1 MNSIEVKKEI
11 ANSATH
17 GLGLL
22 LFLVGVP
29 IIISMSILTNQI
41 VTISSVAVYSFC
53 LMMVYLSSTLYH
65 SFGHPLT
72 KRVLRT
78 FDHVSIYFLIAGS
91 YTPFIL
97 LYFNHTKG
105 HYVLFFLWLLV
116 LLGTVFKIFFT
127 GKWDM
132 ISTAIYLAMGWTI
145 IFFGKELLSSVP
157 PPVLIWL
164 FVGGAFYTIGI
175 VFYVWKRF
183 VYHHAIWHLFVLGGS
198 VGHFMAVLKAIY
210 ISLHH

>member
-22 LFLVGVP
+22 LCMVGVP
-29 IIISMSILTNQI
+29 IILALAVNTDQVLTI
-41 VTISSVAVYSFC
+41 CSVAVYSFC

-97 LYFNHTKG
+97 LYFNHKG
-105 HYVLFFLWLLV
+105 IMYC
-116 LLGTVFKIFFT
+116 
-127 GKWDM
+127 
-132 ISTAIYLAMGWTI
+132 S
-145 IFFGKELLSSVP
+145 
-157 PPVLIWL
+157 
-164 FVGGAFYTIGI
+164 FYGC
-175 VFYVWKRF
+175 
-183 VYHHAIWHLFVLGGS
+183 
-198 VGHFMAVLKAIY
+198 
-210 ISLHH
+210 

>member
-22 LFLVGVP
+22 LCFVGVP
-29 IIISMSILTNQI
+29 ILLALAVHSNHII
-41 VTISSVAVYSFC
+41 TISSVAVYSFC
-53 LMMVYLSSTLYH
+53 LMLVYLASTLYH

-78 FDHVSIYFLIAGS
+78 FDHVAIYFLIAGS

-97 LYFNHTKG
+97 SFFNDTKG
-105 HYVLFFLWLLV
+105 HFVLSLLWILV
-116 LLGTVFKIFFT
+116 LVGTIFKIFFT
-127 GKWDM
+127 GRWDL
-132 ISTAIYLAMGWTI
+132 ISTIIYVAMGWTI
-145 IFFGKELLSSVP
+145 IIFGKDLFTNVP

-164 FVGGAFYTIGI
+164 FVGGAFYTMGI
-175 VFYVWKRF
+175 LFYLWKKLT
-183 VYHHAIWHLFVLGGS
+183 YHHAIWHVFVLAGS
-198 VGHFMAVLKAIY
+198 IGHYMSVFKAIY
-210 ISLHH
+210 ISVH

>member
-29 IIISMSILTNQI
+29 IILSMSVLTNQI

-157 PPVLIWL
+157 SPVLIWL

-175 VFYVWKRF
+175 VFYVWKGF

-210 ISLHH
+210 ISLHQ

>member
-29 IIISMSILTNQI
+29 IILSMSVLTNQI

-157 PPVLIWL
+157 SPVLIWL

-175 VFYVWKRF
+175 VFYVWKGF

>member
-22 LFLVGVP
+22 LSMVGVP
-29 IIISMSILTNQI
+29 IILALAVNTDQILTI
-41 VTISSVAVYSFC
+41 CSVAVYSFC

-105 HYVLFFLWLLV
+105 HYVLFFLWMLV

-127 GKWDM
+127 GKWDL

-145 IFFGKELLSSVP
+145 IFFGRELLSSVP
-157 PPVLIWL
+157 QPVLIWL
-164 FVGGAFYTIGI
+164 FAGGAFYTLGI
-175 VFYVWKRF
+175 VFYIWKGF
-183 VYHHAIWHLFVLGGS
+183 VYHHAIWHIFVLGGS
-198 VGHFMAVLKAIY
+198 FGHFMAVLKAIY
-210 ISLHH
+210 ISLHS